1 MTAVVDFTSVA
12 ARRSRRMPSSIL
24 WRVWQFVHAI
34 FSRTDHHLDA
44 ELRGL
49 LGDDRQYALLA
60 RLTAFDRAH
69 HLRVY
74 ALLREEG
81 VDDDDLLSAA
91 LLHDVGKADDRGRA
105 HLGHRVVHVLLSR
118 FARNW
123 LDEMTEANRGQFWH
137 GMFLT
142 RHHAA
147 LGANLAHR
155 AGASPRCC
163 YLIAHHD
170 DREAAFDDHDVAL
183 LMIADEAA
191 IR

>member
-1 MTAVVDFTSVA
+1 M
-12 ARRSRRMPSSIL
+12 SIV
-24 WRVWQFVHAI
+24 WRIWQFVHAI
-34 FSRTDHHLDA
+34 FSRTDPRVDA

-49 LGDDRQYALLA
+49 LGDDRRYALLA

-81 VDDDDLLSAA
+81 VDDDDLLCAA

-105 HLGHRVVHVLLSR
+105 YLGHRVVKVLLSR
-118 FARNW
+118 FAGNW
-123 LDEMTEANRGQFWH
+123 LDEMTEANRGRFWH

-147 LGANLAHR
+147 LGADLARR
-155 AGASPRCC
+155 AGASQRCC

-170 DREAAFDDHDVAL
+170 DREAAFDDHDLAL
-183 LMIADEAA
+183 LMAVDEAA